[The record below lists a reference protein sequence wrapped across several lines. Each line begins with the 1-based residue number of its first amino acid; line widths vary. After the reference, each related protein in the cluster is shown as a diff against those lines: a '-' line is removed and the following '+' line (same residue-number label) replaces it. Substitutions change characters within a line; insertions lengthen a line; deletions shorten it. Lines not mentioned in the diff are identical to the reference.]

1 MVSALFYALE
11 RRCDM
16 RIYIVKRRLD
26 DETLMSW
33 LSRIAEAN
41 AISLDVLMK
50 YYLNRRSKFHAID
63 FSLLSEVLDCGESAA
78 RLFVD
83 TGTYCFEGLGD
94 TREGQEKTLI
104 LSGITYNDNV
114 ETVRMVGNHYN
125 RFCPECVKAD
135 IEKYGVAYMH
145 RAHNLSDVTV
155 CHKHA
160 CVLYETSAVMPNGK
174 ARAVKVK
181 GDISIA
187 EKYAKACSLIMD
199 VRLDLDVSDIGK
211 FIGSKIEEKKISH
224 WLGKYNVSEY
234 ADFSGRLREGFYGL
248 LKGDKTPMRVIVS
261 VLLYMYEGNI
271 SRLVSDLEKLS
282 ACSRLGFVKRY
293 IHRKGRKPGSSEES
307 DSMMTLGIDKARK
320 RAEAKGYDLLEYKN
334 TVSIAKFRCRKC
346 NNVFEQNYSWFC
358 SYDSPCP
365 YCNEQERKDFEGRVR
380 NLFGNEYTVIGS
392 YINNHTDIK
401 IRHNVCGM
409 EHEYNPMRFLDGRVS
424 CRYCAEKLKESK
436 TEGRIGETNIA
447 KNGMRMTIIAYRNY
461 KDVDVR
467 FDDGTVREHIRYE
480 HFLSGDVVNK
490 NAGRADSAQVK
501 AQVLGMQVKN
511 IYNGKLMTLTEYRSA
526 RDVTVEVEDGT
537 VFTTRL
543 SRFRSGRLK
552 YWLNKNK
559 A

>member
-1 MVSALFYALE
+1 MLLYRL
-11 RRCDM
+11 R
-16 RIYIVKRRLD
+16 KRLP
-26 DETLMSW
+26 DEMLMSW
-33 LSRIAEAN
+33 LSRIAEDN
-41 AISLDVLMK
+41 MLDIDTVMK
-50 YYLNRRSKFHAID
+50 EYLNQQSKFHGID
-63 FSLLSEVLDCGESAA
+63 YNLLSRVLDCGENAA
-78 RLFVD
+78 ELFVR

-94 TREGQEKTLI
+94 TARLQEQKLM
-104 LSGITYNDNV
+104 SAGIAYNSDI
-114 ETVRMVGNHYN
+114 EIVRTKGRQYN
-125 RFCPECVKAD
+125 RFCPECIKED
-135 IEKYGVAYMH
+135 IEKHGIAYIH
-145 RAHNLSDVTV
+145 RAHNLSGVTV
-155 CHKHA
+155 CHRHG
-160 CVLYETSAVMPNGK
+160 CGLYETSGIMPDGK
-174 ARAVKVK
+174 ARSVRLK
-181 GDISIA
+181 GDMDVA
-187 EKYAKACSLIMD
+187 VKYAKACKALMD
-199 VRLDLDVSDIGK
+199 ACLDLDVSDIGK

-424 CRYCAEKLKESK
+424 CRYCSEKLKKSK

-447 KNGMRMTIIAYRNY
+447 KNGMRMTIIAYKNY
-461 KDVDVR
+461 KDIDVR

-480 HFLSGDVVNK
+480 HFLSGDVINQ
-490 NAGRADSAQVK
+490 NAGRANSAQVK

-511 IYNGKLMTLTEYRSA
+511 VYNGKLMTLTEYRSA

-543 SRFRSGRLK
+543 LRFKSGRLK
-552 YWLNKNK
+552 YWLNSKK
-559 A
+559 